1 MKPEGLAI
9 SARLG
14 KNRAKG
20 VAAYM
25 PEKMRKVPPHVAKQE
40 ESGQVYYT
48 VFWSPLRKAE
58 KFDIVRHVP
67 AMAGIFELYYMDEN
81 ERIRRM
87 CISRAWYGGLRSKL
101 RHDTDPELVMDKNW
115 RKILDKYKCFYRY
128 TLTNSMDD
136 MLDVLH
142 FFSKMYIPD
151 QPVPQDSGR
160 YQEIFLEEISPD
172 KVVTI

>member
-1 MKPEGLAI
+1 
-9 SARLG
+9 
-14 KNRAKG
+14 
-20 VAAYM
+20 M
-25 PEKMRKVPPHVAKQE
+25 PEKMRKASPHVEKQVDA
-40 ESGQVYYT
+40 GKVYYT

-58 KFDIVRHVP
+58 KYDIVRHVP

-101 RHDTDPELVMDKNW
+101 RHDTDPELVMEASY
-115 RKILDKYKCFYRY
+115 RKVLDKYTCYYRY
-128 TLTNSMDD
+128 SLTNSMDD

-142 FFSKMYIPD
+142 FFSKMYVPD

-160 YQEIFLEEISPD
+160 YREIFLEEISPD